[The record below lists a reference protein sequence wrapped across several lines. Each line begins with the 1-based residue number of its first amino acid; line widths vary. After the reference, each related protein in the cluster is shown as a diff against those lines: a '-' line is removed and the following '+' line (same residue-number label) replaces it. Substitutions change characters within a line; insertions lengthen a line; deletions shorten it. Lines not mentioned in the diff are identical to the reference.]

1 MMDTNK
7 KAILEYI
14 KESLEDGELP
24 EDFSLPKED
33 EGGLVFAEGA
43 MDGIYLYHML
53 PQELTKEN
61 YDVLSEA
68 VNCVGKREFKAADVM
83 FGRLS
88 KSHRAIE
95 VRDAICNYIWD
106 NRENLKAGNLY
117 EYSIAAIALSSDV
130 EHIKIALI
138 ILGMLNTN
146 NEELKEDIRTLALSD
161 EFTWYC
167 MRIMD
172 KWPKG
177 NADIFEVAKRVHG
190 WGRIHAVEVLRPL
203 IPQSDEIREW
213 MLKEGINNN
222 VMPFYSALTVWREAN
237 IGSILFVNPTREELL
252 YIGRIIDAMMDES
265 AAPGLSTLD
274 KRKEILLKY
283 FEKAEDLSLSDEEYG
298 IIEHIRE
305 YAEQTD
311 LPEVVQAAKEKLAER
326 HK

>member
-1 MMDTNK
+1 MLETND
-7 KAILEYI
+7 KAIIEYI
-14 KESLEDGELP
+14 REALVDGELP
-24 EDFSLPKED
+24 EDFSLPKQD
-33 EGGLVFAEGA
+33 EGGITFAEGA

-83 FGRLS
+83 FGRLT
-88 KSHRAIE
+88 KTHRAIE
-95 VRDAICNYIWD
+95 VRDAILAYIWD
-106 NRENLKAGNLY
+106 NKESLKAGNLY
-117 EYSIAAIALSSDV
+117 EYGIATIAMSSNV

-138 ILGMLNTN
+138 ILELLITN
-146 NEELKEDIRTLALSD
+146 NDELKEDIRTLALSD
-161 EFTWYC
+161 EFTWFC
-167 MRIMD
+167 MRIMNR
-172 KWPKG
+172 WPKG
-177 NADIFEVAKRVHG
+177 NAVIFEVAKRVHG

-237 IGSILFVNPTREELL
+237 IGSILFMNPTQEEFP
-252 YIGRIIDAMMDES
+252 YIGRIIDALLDES

-283 FEKAEDLSLSDEEYG
+283 FEKAEGFSLSDEEFG
-298 IIEHIRE
+298 IIEHIKE

-311 LPEVVQAAKEKLAER
+311 LPEVVQAAEDKLAKR
-326 HK
+326 Q